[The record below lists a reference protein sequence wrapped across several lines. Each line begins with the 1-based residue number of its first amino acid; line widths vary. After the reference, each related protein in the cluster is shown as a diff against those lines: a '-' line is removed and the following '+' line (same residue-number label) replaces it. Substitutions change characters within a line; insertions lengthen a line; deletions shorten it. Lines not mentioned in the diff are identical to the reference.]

1 MKNHLILAAIALTV
15 APPVWAQQAT
25 PPVELR
31 GLPSDR
37 EGISAQRLAFEY
49 FKASPD
55 ALLNAAKVT
64 VSPGKDIAMHT
75 HRGPEY
81 HYVIAGE
88 LEETIGTGTPR
99 TLKAGD
105 GAFVPEG
112 TPHTL
117 KNLTSAPASF
127 VAFVVG
133 RKGEPL
139 TKPHH

>member
-1 MKNHLILAAIALTV
+1 MKKCLIVAGIALTV
-15 APPVWAQQAT
+15 ASPIWAQQAT

-31 GLPSDR
+31 GIPSAG

-64 VSPGKDIAMHT
+64 ILPGKSISMHI
-75 HRGPEY
+75 HQGPEY

-88 LEETIGTGTPR
+88 LEETIGNGAPR
-99 TLKAGD
+99 MLKVGD

-117 KNLTSAPASF
+117 KNLSSTPASF
-127 VAFVVG
+127 IAVIVG